1 MILYV
6 SYSTEVL
13 FRRLIKSYSLG
24 CLIVVKINSSLAAPK
39 LEKVGR
45 IMFNEGIG

>member
-24 CLIVVKINSSLAAPK
+24 SLSVVKIDSSLATPK

-45 IMFNEGIG
+45 MMFNKGIG